1 MDQSG
6 WLCTAP
12 ADKPLISVA
21 LAPESADAE
30 AFGVT
35 ADDLQSNLAV
45 SGDQITGTLKNI
57 SDGTVWDSGTW
68 SADESTGHFIFL
80 KATGV
85 PEGAVA
91 TIEIYN
97 GAHGPI
103 TLDSNLNSVG
113 RITNKDTQKIIL
125 TVAYEGVRE
134 QKIYGLKGLT
144 LAD

>member
-1 MDQSG
+1 MDQSR

-30 AFGVT
+30 AFGVDASDMQT
-35 ADDLQSNLAV
+35 NLAV
-45 SGDQITGTLKNI
+45 SGNAFTGTLKNI

-68 SADESTGHFIFL
+68 SAEESTGHFMFV

-91 TIEIYN
+91 TVELYN
-97 GAHGPI
+97 GIHPAV
-103 TLDSNLNSVG
+103 TLDSDLNVVV
-113 RITNKDTQKIIL
+113 RITDKDNQKLIL
-125 TVAYEGVRE
+125 TVAYGGVRE
-134 QKIYGLKGLT
+134 QKIYGLNGLT
-144 LAD
+144 LAE